1 MAVELPKK
9 FPALLALGL
18 LAGCVT
24 PPVPPTVVT
33 DGMPNAELALRRALD
48 QVNGDMAQIGAMRP
62 EGVQPGLTQPG
73 PTPLA
78 PTPVG
83 FASTPGS
90 AAEATPVV
98 AAELQRPA
106 QFIWTGPLD
115 AGVQKLAASIGY
127 SVSVVAPPNPQPV
140 AVAVNINGQVLDAF
154 QALGEQAGTVA
165 TVQVDPLHRHVE
177 VVHHV

>member
-1 MAVELPKK
+1 MVVDLSQK
-9 FPALLALGL
+9 FPALLVLGL

-24 PPVPPTVVT
+24 PPDSPDVATN
-33 DGMPNAELALRRALD
+33 GMPNPELALRHALD

-62 EGVQPGLTQPG
+62 EGIHPSLAQPG

-78 PTPVG
+78 STAVG
-83 FASTPGS
+83 FAPTPGS

-106 QFIWTGPLD
+106 QFTWTGPLD

-127 SVSVVAPPNPQPV
+127 SVSVLAPPNPQPV
-140 AVAVNINGQVLDAF
+140 AVAVNINGQVLNAF
-154 QALGEQAGTVA
+154 QALGEQAGAVA